1 MDFSLRWKGG
11 CVWHKVVLNER
22 DVSLHEEFLR
32 EVKEL
37 VGGEM
42 VVLPRVFVKGR
53 CLGGL
58 EVLVELNETG
68 QLGRILNV
76 TCVEMGI
83 RRQTCGG
90 CGGARLFPCFD
101 YAGSCKIVWRG
112 DERVVAKG
120 GREEGER
127 HARGSNVARVRVA
140 GHEGGVKIKTY
151 VFTQQRCY

>member
-1 MDFSLRWKGG
+1 MRTATTNDVLGG
-11 CVWHKVVLNER
+11 HKVVLNER

-37 VGGEM
+37 VDGEV

-68 QLGRILNV
+68 QLGRILNA

-101 YAGSCKIVWRG
+101 CAGSCKIVWRG

-120 GREEGER
+120 RGR
-127 HARGSNVARVRVA
+127 
-140 GHEGGVKIKTY
+140 KT
-151 VFTQQRCY
+151 C